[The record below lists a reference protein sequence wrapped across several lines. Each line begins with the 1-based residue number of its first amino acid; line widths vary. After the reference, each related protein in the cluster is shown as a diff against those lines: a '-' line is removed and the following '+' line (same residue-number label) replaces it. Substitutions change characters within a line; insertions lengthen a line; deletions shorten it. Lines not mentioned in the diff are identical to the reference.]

1 MWVKAHRG
9 EMHDDPVVF
18 AMTDRLS
25 LLSLAAFIGVMLVAG
40 LAW

>member
-18 AMTDRLS
+18 ALS
-25 LLSLAAFIGVMLVAG
+25 DGISLTSIAAFIAVMAAG
-40 LAW
+40 SMPW